1 MDYLYNDWKLLRIMQ
16 LIQSDF
22 ITFVDADIRYAL

>member
-22 ITFVDADIRYAL
+22 ITFVDVDIRYAL